1 MTRRAPTRP
10 QARPA
15 TWLTRDP
22 IAAPREWMRSDP
34 GYDQHRPLNRGDVG
48 ELVRMIPAAIVVL
61 AALGMLCGL
70 LIAIV
75 PGPAQ

>member
-1 MTRRAPTRP
+1 MSRRTATRP
-10 QARPA
+10 HARPA

-22 IAAPREWMRSDP
+22 IAAPRGWDRRDP
-34 GYDQHRPLNRGDVG
+34 GYDVIRPLNRGDAR
-48 ELVRMIPAAIVVL
+48 ELVRMIPAAIVVV

-75 PGPAQ
+75 PGPGQ